1 MKKIKRKTKPVIIS
15 YDGLWDLLNV
25 PKYECE
31 LVAYTDLSTKSSGMM
46 TLEELSKSYVLLDGC
61 YDNGNKPV
69 YILK

>member
-46 TLEELSKSYVLLDGC
+46 TLEELTKSYVLLEGC
-61 YDNGNKPV
+61 YEDNKPV
-69 YILK
+69 YVLR